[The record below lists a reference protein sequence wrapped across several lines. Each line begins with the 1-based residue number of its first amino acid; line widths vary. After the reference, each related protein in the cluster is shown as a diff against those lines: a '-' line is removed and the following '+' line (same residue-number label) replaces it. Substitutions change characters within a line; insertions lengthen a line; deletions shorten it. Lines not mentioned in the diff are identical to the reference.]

1 MTMAANSCCDAPT
14 LELIHDTGETVCV
27 QCGAVV
33 DAGSL
38 VAAPCERIPRFASS
52 GLAASA
58 RHHASSSGGGG
69 AAAASGGGGVAA
81 DSALSGQGLTFVSSN
96 ALDEHAQW
104 LAIAKAGPRSLQYK
118 ANVGLGTDGM
128 TRHIYIAALQ
138 VGRVAMRMRLS
149 SVQVK
154 EVLEYFRRVRAAGPF
169 GGTLDC
175 IAAACVY
182 VVCRSHSIPATF
194 LQLAEAAQVN
204 VFTLQRTFGRLV
216 HHLKLSLPAV
226 NEVALVESVVQAV
239 PELSHEAVPIL
250 SQYAIC
256 LLELGKQSW
265 VSSGRRPLPIALAA
279 TDLANQIYAQNE
291 NLPSILPQ
299 LCEKFGVH
307 INTARARA
315 RELRLNLL
323 QHAQA
328 LPWRANITER
338 NVVAHVK
345 LLVEN
350 PSSFTGLRPVDCDAE
365 GNAPTTLAVADKSAT
380 SSSVASGVPRS
391 FVLATRNSELR
402 MAKLEA
408 AKARLVAILA
418 LSTAQTQELEASLT
432 ADRDMLDLLLERL
445 LLHGVVRSWGGCFVL
460 GFFVCLFVFK
470 LNLVIVVLLCAQCV
484 NLTERHRLVGTLSVA
499 ATRHGRTHW
508 ASNDRI

>member
-81 DSALSGQGLTFVSSN
+81 DSASSGQGLTFVSSN

-104 LAIAKAGPRSLQYK
+104 LAIAKAGPRSLQL
-118 ANVGLGTDGM
+118 AEC
-128 TRHIYIAALQ
+128 
-138 VGRVAMRMRLS
+138 MRMRLS

-182 VVCRSHSIPATF
+182 VVCRAHSIPATF

-216 HHLKLSLPAV
+216 QHLKLSLPAV
-226 NEVALVESVVQAV
+226 NEVALVESVVKAV

-418 LSTAQTQELEASLT
+418 LSTAQTQELEASLA
-432 ADRDMLDLLLERL
+432 ADRDMVDLLLERL
-445 LLHGVVRSWGGCFVL
+445 LLHGVSDTDLLARSVSQLHDMAERIGQATTEFETDETL
-460 GFFVCLFVFK
+460 TPMSDADSALY
-470 LNLVIVVLLCAQCV
+470 IRSAAEISLLSQLDAKQRAADPETSRSTKRAR
-484 NLTERHRLVGTLSVA
+484 LDTEDV
-499 ATRHGRTHW
+499 
-508 ASNDRI
+508 